1 MNLTNYYDI
10 YNHLYF
16 DYYIKTPWFDGKL
29 FLKAINACLKTRQD
43 TDMYLRNIIRNRKMI
58 FFGDKNTD
66 IDVINN
72 SFINLNSAVFINIVE
87 HNANVISINPSKIL
101 DYYKK
106 SDMENTIF
114 IIVSDVYMDV
124 SNYLIKNGLVEN
136 KDFINGNFL
145 LKPDKMNANDI
156 LNLI

>member
-1 MNLTNYYDI
+1 
-10 YNHLYF
+10 
-16 DYYIKTPWFDGKL
+16 
-29 FLKAINACLKTRQD
+29 
-43 TDMYLRNIIRNRKMI
+43 MYLRNIIRNRKMI